1 MEDRF
6 RDRGGSWEIQV
17 WCSIVGRTK
26 DEKKEQKT
34 KKCSKTR
41 APDWAM
47 PAVQAMPGRTQ
58 RAIVENAQRH
68 CRDGSVQDTP

>member
-17 WCSIVGRTK
+17 WCGI

-41 APDWAM
+41 ARDWAM
-47 PAVQAMPGRTQ
+47 HVVQAVPR
-58 RAIVENAQRH
+58 
-68 CRDGSVQDTP
+68 

>member
-6 RDRGGSWEIQV
+6 RNRCGSWEIQV
-17 WCSIVGRTK
+17 WCGI

-47 PAVQAMPGRTQ
+47 HVVQAMPR
-58 RAIVENAQRH
+58 
-68 CRDGSVQDTP
+68 